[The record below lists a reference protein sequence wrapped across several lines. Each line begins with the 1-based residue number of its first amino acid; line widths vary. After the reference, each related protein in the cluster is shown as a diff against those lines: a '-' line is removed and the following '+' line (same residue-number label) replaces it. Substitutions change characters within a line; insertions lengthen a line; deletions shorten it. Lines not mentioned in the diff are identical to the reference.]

1 MKYEPHIAYSE
12 GSKPLTL
19 FKKEYKLYNNSNRTI
34 LIF

>member
-19 FKKEYKLYNNSNRTI
+19 FKKNMSYI
-34 LIF
+34 LIQIELY